1 MAPPARRSAVFEAS
15 HPFAFLDYFRVPYE
29 VRGPADADAP
39 HRIGRLRPTDTSVGR
54 TLLWRR
60 ADGSRRP
67 SPTNR
72 AGQYQLRGFTL
83 VGHVDRADP
92 RALLGSVGRDWRPM
106 EPIVD
111 RRGRQV
117 AAVWADV
124 DGSVYLPFDPGEV
137 MRYLW
142 SEGYTAIGHAAVTR
156 RVRRLIIRCYY
167 LVRPL
172 LPRPTQLRLRRAFA
186 RRQGAPSFPRWPVEH
201 SLHDLYEWL
210 LGVLTTVA
218 GEPVPYV
225 DLWPGGKSWAFVLTH
240 DVETG
245 TGLRDMALLRDAER
259 RHGYSSSWNLVAE
272 RYPVDDATVR
282 SLQDDGCEVGVHGL
296 RHDGRDLASRRVLR
310 QRLPAMRANAAR
322 WDAVGFRSPATQR
335 SWKLMPS
342 LGFDY
347 DTSYT
352 DTDPYEP
359 QPGGCCTYL
368 PFFNEQLVELPITLP
383 QDHTLFE
390 ILEHTDGK
398 LWIGKAR
405 DIRDRGG
412 MVLVLAH
419 PDYARDVRLD
429 EAWRGLLD
437 EFAGDETVWQA
448 LPRDVASWWR
458 RRASSSLS
466 RDGDA
471 WRIRGPA
478 ADDGRVRLTVPSSAD
493 VVTEA

>member
-1 MAPPARRSAVFEAS
+1 MESAVRQSAVFEAS

-29 VRGPADADAP
+29 VRGHAGASQ
-39 HRIGRLRPTDTSVGR
+39 RIGRLQPTDSSVGR
-54 TLLWRR
+54 SLVWRR
-60 ADGSRRP
+60 ADGSRKLSRL
-67 SPTNR
+67 NR
-72 AGQYQLRGFTL
+72 AGQYKLGAFTL
-83 VGHVDRADP
+83 VGHVDRTDP
-92 RALLGSVGRDWRPM
+92 RALLGSLGRGWYPT

-111 RRGRQV
+111 PRGRQV
-117 AAVWADV
+117 ASVWADA

-142 SEGYTAIGHAAVTR
+142 SEGYTTIGHAAVTR
-156 RVRRLIIRCYY
+156 RIRRLIIRGYY

-172 LPRPTQLRLRRAFA
+172 LPRPAQLRLRRTLAS
-186 RRQGAPSFPRWPVEH
+186 RQGSPSFPRWPIEH
-201 SLHDLYEWL
+201 SLHDLYDWL
-210 LGVLTTVA
+210 LAVLTTVA

-240 DVETG
+240 DVETS
-245 TGLRDMALLRDAER
+245 TGLRNMPLLRDAER

-272 RYPVDDATVR
+272 RYPVDDETVR
-282 SLQDDGCEVGVHGL
+282 TLHDDGCEVGVHGL
-296 RHDGRDLASRRVLR
+296 RHDGRDVGSRRLLR
-310 QRLPAMRANAAR
+310 QRLPAMRAHAAK

-368 PFFNEQLVELPITLP
+368 PFFNEQMVELPITLP

-390 ILEHTDGK
+390 ILQHTDGK
-398 LWIGKAR
+398 LWIDKAR

-419 PDYARDVRLD
+419 PDYAVDARLA

-437 EFAGDETVWQA
+437 EFAGDETAWQA

-458 RRASSSLS
+458 RRASSSLF
-466 RDGDA
+466 REGDA
-471 WRIRGPA
+471 WYVGGPA
-478 ADDGRVRLTVPSSAD
+478 ADEGRVRLTVPSGAD
-493 VVTEA
+493 VVRSR